1 MPSPN
6 TSERRPS
13 LLWRPEFPFRPSSLP
28 FYYGWVVL
36 AISTIGL
43 VMSAPG
49 QTIGVSVFTEALL
62 ETTGLSRVQFSNAY
76 LMGTLA
82 SGLLLPYAGSQLDR
96 IGVRRFVVA
105 ASIGLAIVLA
115 LLSQVDRLADEV
127 AKLGL
132 SRITAAYALLII
144 GFLGLRFTGQGAL
157 TLVSRTILGRWF
169 DKKRGLVSSISA
181 PFASVSFAS
190 SPLLLAGWVAHSGWR
205 DAWQEMALVIGLGM
219 GFFGW
224 LFFRESPE
232 ECDLPMD
239 GIAASPA
246 PLSIV
251 LEERVEPKSA
261 STPRAATPLANAAD
275 PHDYTRKEAIRT
287 AAFWLVTLAMSNH
300 ALVGT
305 GIALHIVDLAAESG
319 LSEAEALRL
328 FLPVTLISVP
338 TGIIMGLA
346 VDRFPMRRLI
356 MAMMVGQTLMFGL
369 APHLGNPVLYV
380 LCLAGWGFS
389 GGFYGPLTVAA
400 LPNFFGRTHLGA
412 IQGVMMMVLVIASA
426 LGPALLALA
435 KSSFGSYETG
445 LHLLALLPSV
455 LFFVAL
461 FMPDPKSRR

>member
-1 MPSPN
+1 M
-6 TSERRPS
+6 
-13 LLWRPEFPFRPSSLP
+13 LWRSEFPFRPASLP

-36 AISTIGL
+36 VVSTIGL

-49 QTIGVSVFTEALL
+49 QTIGVSVFTEPLL

-82 SGLLLPYAGSQLDR
+82 SGLLLPYAGSLLDR
-96 IGVRRFVVA
+96 IGARRSVVA
-105 ASIGLAIVLA
+105 ASLGLALVLA
-115 LLSQVDRLADEV
+115 VLSQIDRIADEV
-127 AKLGL
+127 ASLGV
-132 SRITAAYALLII
+132 SRITAAYGLLTV

-157 TLVSRTILGRWF
+157 TLVSRTMLGRWF

-181 PFASVSFAS
+181 PFASLSFAS
-190 SPLLLAGWVAHSGWR
+190 SPLLLAGWVANSGWR
-205 DAWQEMALVIGLGM
+205 EAWQEMALVVGLGM
-219 GFFGW
+219 GFLGW

-232 ECDLPMD
+232 ECGLPMD
-239 GIAASPA
+239 GIPENSPNADDVAQDLPGSGERTSPA
-246 PLSIV
+246 D
-251 LEERVEPKSA
+251 EPVTTDTGPIPGA
-261 STPRAATPLANAAD
+261 
-275 PHDYTRKEAIRT
+275 DYTREEALRT
-287 AAFWLVTLAMSNH
+287 AAFWLVTLAVANH
-300 ALVGT
+300 AMVGT

-319 LSEAEALRL
+319 LGEAQALRV

-338 TGIIMGLA
+338 TGIVMGLA

-356 MAMMVGQTLMFGL
+356 MGMMIGQTLMFGL
-369 APHLGNPVLYV
+369 APHLGHPVLYA

-426 LGPALLALA
+426 LGPALLAAA
-435 KSSFGSYETG
+435 KSVFGSYETG

-461 FMPDPKSRR
+461 FMPNPKTRR